1 LGYYCYFQTV
11 IDCSFFVMEY
21 YNMCINSKLHSTV
34 YLIVFIVLRQGFDLS
49 CALDQL
55 KSFILLYLFVT
66 LFLLVYT

>member
-1 LGYYCYFQTV
+1 
-11 IDCSFFVMEY
+11 MEY